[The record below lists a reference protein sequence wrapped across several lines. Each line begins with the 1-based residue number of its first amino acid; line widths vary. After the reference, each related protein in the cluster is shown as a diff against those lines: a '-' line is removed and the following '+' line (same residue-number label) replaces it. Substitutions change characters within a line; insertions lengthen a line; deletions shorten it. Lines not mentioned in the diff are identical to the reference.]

1 MTAQATVAQL
11 EAEPVTGLSEAEAER
26 RALLHGMNALP
37 AAPRRSTVAL
47 FLSQCTSPLV
57 FLLLGASLLSLALR
71 HVEDALVILVV
82 VIINAAMGTYQ
93 EQRADRSMTALR
105 QLSTTRVRVRRGG
118 GSQIIDAANLVP
130 GDLIEVGAGDA
141 IAADARVV
149 AAVGLQVSEASLTGE
164 SVPVAKSASAV
175 SEATLLA
182 DRHCMLYAGT
192 LATAGHARAVVVATG
207 PHTEVGAIARLSE
220 QAQEPPTPLERRLA
234 ALGRA
239 LLGVAAA
246 LFATLVLLGLWRQIP
261 TGELLMIAISQMVS
275 VVPEGLPIALTI
287 ALAAGMQR
295 MAARGALI
303 RRLSAVEALGAT
315 TIICTDKTGTLTR
328 NDMTAAGLWIPGLGL
343 HSLETRHPQPGQ
355 SGEGAQLPAA
365 ANEPRLR
372 RLLRAAVL
380 CNDARDSTE
389 TTLLDLAVQLGESPE
404 DRRREAPRECEQP
417 FEAEHRM
424 MASCHRLA
432 DGRLLTLAKG
442 APETIFSLC
451 AQGEAGIAAAE
462 AAAEQMAARG
472 WRVLAF
478 AERTDA
484 RSNPAPAAPATPSG
498 GNPEPLASQPLTPR
512 SNAHPPITG
521 GRINTTGLTLLGLI
535 GERDPPREG
544 VAEAIARCH
553 AAGIR
558 TMMVTGDHKLTG
570 LAIARELAISEA
582 SSGIPG
588 AAVDG
593 LELERMDEAELRE
606 RMASVAVFARVQ
618 PAQKLRIVEALQA
631 EGHVV
636 AMTGDGVNDAPALAR
651 ADIGIAM
658 GASGTDVARAAAGMV
673 ITDDNFATITH
684 AIEAGRAI
692 NANVRK
698 VILYLLATSI
708 DEVLL
713 LMLALLAG
721 WPLPLTAVQ
730 ILWINLVTEGT
741 LTLNLVMDPADP
753 DAMRKPPV
761 PADAPLLDRPMLIRA
776 GLMGLTSAAAAFGWF
791 AWGLNH
797 GTEPAVLQT
806 EVFTLVAISQ
816 WFNMLNCR
824 SATASAF
831 SPTLRSNRWLAAG
844 LALSVALQLSV
855 LYVPGI
861 AAVFHTVP
869 LPASSLAPIVLMA
882 SAVLWVEELRKVA
895 VRRRL

>member
-1 MTAQATVAQL
+1 MTAQAALAQL
-11 EAEPVTGLSEAEAER
+11 EAEPITGLSKAEAER
-26 RALLHGMNALP
+26 RALIHGMNALP
-37 AAPRRSTVAL
+37 EAPRRSIVAL

-57 FLLLGASLLSLALR
+57 FLLLGASLLSIALR
-71 HVEDALVILVV
+71 HIEDAVVILVV

-118 GSQIIDAANLVP
+118 SEQIIDAANLVP

-141 IAADARVV
+141 MAADARVI

-220 QAQEPPTPLERRLA
+220 RAQEPPTPLERRLA
-234 ALGRA
+234 TLGRA

-343 HSLETRHPQPGQ
+343 HSLETRPAQPGQ
-355 SGEGAQLPAA
+355 SGEGAPLRGAA
-365 ANEPRLR
+365 DEPRLR

-404 DRRREAPRECEQP
+404 DRRREAPRESEQP

-442 APETIFSLC
+442 APETIFRLC
-451 AQGEAGIAAAE
+451 TQDEAGLAAAE
-462 AAAEQMAARG
+462 EAAEQMAARG

-478 AERTDA
+478 ADRTDA
-484 RSNPAPAAPATPSG
+484 PSNRAPATTASPSE
-498 GNPEPLASQPLTPR
+498 GNPESLASSPLTPL
-512 SNAHPPITG
+512 SKAHHPFTG
-521 GRINTTGLTLLGLI
+521 CRINATGLTLLGLI

-544 VAEAIARCH
+544 VAEAIAQCH

-570 LAIARELAISEA
+570 LAIARELGISGA
-582 SSGIPG
+582 STGTPG

-618 PAQKLRIVEALQA
+618 PSQKLRIVEALQA
-631 EGHVV
+631 GGHVV

-692 NANVRK
+692 NASVRK
-698 VILYLLATSI
+698 LILYLLATSI

-713 LMLALLAG
+713 LMLALIAG

-791 AWGLNH
+791 AWGLNR
-797 GTEPAVLQT
+797 GTDPAVLQT

-831 SPTLRSNRWLAAG
+831 SPTLLSNRWLAAG

-869 LPASSLAPIVLMA
+869 LPASSLAPIALTA

-895 VRRRL
+895 VRRRS

>member
-1 MTAQATVAQL
+1 MTAQAALAQL
-11 EAEPVTGLSEAEAER
+11 EAEPITGLSKAEAER
-26 RALLHGMNALP
+26 RALIHGMNALP
-37 AAPRRSTVAL
+37 EAPRRSIVAL

-71 HVEDALVILVV
+71 HIEDAVVILVV

-118 GSQIIDAANLVP
+118 DEQLIDAANLVP

-141 IAADARVV
+141 IAADARVI

-220 QAQEPPTPLERRLA
+220 RAQEPPTPLERRLA
-234 ALGRA
+234 TLGRA

-343 HSLETRHPQPGQ
+343 HSLETRPAQPGQ
-355 SGEGAQLPAA
+355 SGEGAPLRGAA
-365 ANEPRLR
+365 DEPRLR

-389 TTLLDLAVQLGESPE
+389 TTLLDLAVQLGESPD
-404 DRRREAPRECEQP
+404 DRRREAPRESEQP

-442 APETIFSLC
+442 APETIFRLC
-451 AQGEAGIAAAE
+451 TQDEAGLAAAE
-462 AAAEQMAARG
+462 EAAEQMAARG

-478 AERTDA
+478 ADRTDA
-484 RSNPAPAAPATPSG
+484 RSNPTPAAPATPSDS
-498 GNPEPLASQPLTPR
+498 NPEPLASSPLTPR
-512 SNAHPPITG
+512 SNVHHPITG
-521 GRINTTGLTLLGLI
+521 GRINATGLTLLGLI

-544 VAEAIARCH
+544 VAEAIAQCH

-570 LAIARELAISEA
+570 LAIARELGISGA
-582 SSGIPG
+582 STGTPG

-618 PAQKLRIVEALQA
+618 PSQKLRIVEALQA
-631 EGHVV
+631 GGHVV

-692 NANVRK
+692 NASVRK
-698 VILYLLATSI
+698 LILYLLATSI

-713 LMLALLAG
+713 LMLALIAG

-797 GTEPAVLQT
+797 GTDPAVLQT

-831 SPTLRSNRWLAAG
+831 SPTLLSNRWLAAG

-869 LPASSLAPIVLMA
+869 LPASSLAPIALTA

-895 VRRRL
+895 VRRRS